1 MNQVDKKLEELN
13 IKVPDAP
20 APVGAYVAFKIVNN
34 LIYISGQL
42 PIDSDGKLI
51 KGKIIHGLLG
61 WIPLFAI
68 IWCFKYKSILSDV
81 LEKKGY
87 IKQ

>member
-1 MNQVDKKLEELN
+1 MIIYKHPVYLD
-13 IKVPDAP
+13 IKQIR
-20 APVGAYVAFKIVNN
+20 FQ
-34 LIYISGQL
+34 LIWL
-42 PIDSDGKLI
+42 FTPLCALDLLI

>member
-1 MNQVDKKLEELN
+1 MITYKHPVSLD
-13 IKVPDAP
+13 IKQIKFPWIWFFTPLCALD
-20 APVGAYVAFKIVNN
+20 
-34 LIYISGQL
+34 L
-42 PIDSDGKLI
+42 LI